1 MDKIN
6 LVKQQKQLRYIAV
19 YDKLFKMINEG
30 TFPEG
35 SQLPSE
41 PELAKLIGV
50 SRTTLR
56 QSLALLQDDGLI
68 KNVHGKGNFITKN
81 SNNKNSGLEYIGNPI
96 YKCCDEEIDDVEMDF
111 HIEPPTDYMK
121 QVLKRNTAVVVVV
134 DRWYK
139 SKDNVVAYAF
149 SLIPIETISE
159 FDINLNNNNELLNFL
174 EKKIYTNCK
183 NTLLEIKF
191 TASSSFSTKKYSFSS
206 KGSCYLLQES
216 IYTDTDFPIIFNKNY
231 LPLEHST
238 IKINPITP
246 RK

>member
-6 LVKQQKQLRYIAV
+6 LIKQQKQLRYIAV

-41 PELAKLIGV
+41 PDLAKLIGV

-68 KNVHGKGNFITKN
+68 KNIHGKGNFIIKN
-81 SNNKNSGLEYIGNPI
+81 NNNKNSGLELIGNPI
-96 YKCCDEEIDDVEMDF
+96 YKCCNENIDDIEIDF

-139 SKDNVVAYAF
+139 SKDNIVAYAF
-149 SLIPIETISE
+149 TLIPIETISM
-159 FDINLNNNNELLNFL
+159 FNIDLNDNSDLLKFL
-174 EKKIYTNCK
+174 EDKIYTDCK
-183 NTLLEIKF
+183 NNLLEIKF
-191 TASSSFSTKKYSFSS
+191 TASSNFSTKKYSFSS
-206 KGSCYLLQES
+206 KGNCYLLQES
-216 IYTDTDFPIIFNKNY
+216 IYTETDFPVLFNKHY
-231 LPLEHST
+231 LPFEHST
-238 IKINPITP
+238 LKINPIAP
-246 RK
+246 KK